1 MVLSATI
8 IQKEEGMA
16 RKARKVSSIGIYT
29 VVLRGK
35 TDCFEDASLKSAFLC
50 SAYKYASQ
58 NQCSLLAYAISN
70 KDCYMVV
77 REKEDTLS
85 NFIRRCAR
93 LFAQLYNKNHSGKV
107 FQDRYLSEPLESDEQ
122 VIDSIKQ
129 IHNMDLLNIEYLT
142 SKENYFDDMF
152 IDSSFV
158 LDRFTKKEWKK
169 EMAKP
174 PFQNEFKISVGK
186 LSDKQVADYILQKYN
201 IKVTQ
206 ISKINKSLLAQ
217 IIKEVAT
224 VTKASARQL
233 GRITSLPLR
242 FLWGLIGSKDGRE

>member
-1 MVLSATI
+1 
-8 IQKEEGMA
+8 MA
-16 RKARKVSSIGIYT
+16 RKARKASSIGMYT

-35 TDCFEDASLKSAFLC
+35 VDCFDDVSLKSAFLC
-50 SAYKYASQ
+50 SVYKYTSQ

-85 NFIRRCAR
+85 NFIRRCTS
-93 LFAQLYNKNHSGKV
+93 LFARLYNKNHSGKV
-107 FQDRYLSEPLESDEQ
+107 FYDRYLSEPLESDDQ
-122 VIDSIKQ
+122 VIDGIKQ
-129 IHNMDLLNIEYLT
+129 IHNMDLLNSEYLT

-152 IDSSFV
+152 VDSTYV
-158 LDRFTKKEWKK
+158 LERYSKREWKK
-169 EMAKP
+169 EMAKQ
-174 PFQNEFKISVGK
+174 PFQNSYKISVGK
-186 LSDKQVADYILQKYN
+186 LTDKQVADYILQKYN

-206 ISKINKSLLAQ
+206 ISKINKSLLTQ
-217 IIKEVAT
+217 IIKEVAA

-242 FLWGLIGSKDGRE
+242 FLWGLIGSKDGKE